1 MAILVMLI
9 SWAISAYIFIIILQV
24 AISWLVVF
32 GVMNLNNPQARN
44 LMNLL
49 ARLTEPVMSRVR
61 RYVPPIGGIDL
72 TPIIVIIGLQILSWA
87 LGRLLMA
94 SMIV

>member
-1 MAILVMLI
+1 MAVLVMLI

-49 ARLTEPVMSRVR
+49 AGLTEPIMRRVR

-72 TPIIVIIGLQILSWA
+72 TPIIVIIGLQVLNWA
-87 LGRLLMA
+87 LGQLLMA
-94 SMIV
+94 SALV

>member
-94 SMIV
+94 SMIG

>member
-1 MAILVMLI
+1 MAVLVMLI

-49 ARLTEPVMSRVR
+49 AGLTEPIMRRVR

-72 TPIIVIIGLQILSWA
+72 TPIIVIIGLQVLSWA
-87 LGRLLMA
+87 LGQLLMA
-94 SMIV
+94 SALA

>member
-1 MAILVMLI
+1 MAVLVMLI

-49 ARLTEPVMSRVR
+49 AGLTEPIMRRVR

-72 TPIIVIIGLQILSWA
+72 TPIIVIIGLQVLSWA
-87 LGRLLMA
+87 LGQLLMA
-94 SMIV
+94 SALV

>member
-24 AISWLVVF
+24 ATSWLVVF

-94 SMIV
+94 SALA

>member
-1 MAILVMLI
+1 MGLLVMLI

-49 ARLTEPVMSRVR
+49 ARLTEPVMKRVR
-61 RYVPPIGGIDL
+61 QYVPPIGGIDL
-72 TPIIVIIGLQILSWA
+72 TPIVVIIGLQILNWA
-87 LGRLLMA
+87 IAQLLLAAVPM
-94 SMIV
+94 